1 MAACRRQPRFKAVQ
15 AGGQQA
21 VEAVAV
27 PSVPSA
33 MASGEASA
41 PSSDRALHSFD
52 SRLVLPVVWGAWDG
66 KRAVRVEASKL
77 AILLASCFQWGLQLA
92 SRGTSAELVEL
103 SKGILDG
110 QVIQ

>member
-33 MASGEASA
+33 MASGEARA

-52 SRLVLPVVWGAWDG
+52 SRLVLSGVGGVGREACRACRGFEAGNSSDQLFPV
-66 KRAVRVEASKL
+66 RL
-77 AILLASCFQWGLQLA
+77 AA
-92 SRGTSAELVEL
+92 
-103 SKGILDG
+103 G
-110 QVIQ
+110 QRD